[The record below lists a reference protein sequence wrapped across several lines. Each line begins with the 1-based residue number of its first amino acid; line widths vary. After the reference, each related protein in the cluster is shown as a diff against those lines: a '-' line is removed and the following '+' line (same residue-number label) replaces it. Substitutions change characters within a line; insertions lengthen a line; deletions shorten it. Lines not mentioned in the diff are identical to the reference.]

1 MFDSDFAS
9 SPRRSFLGRLA
20 GGAAALLAGSAG
32 VAAAMPASSPI
43 SPSLADDDEWLK
55 HLHGQYRQFFDATSF
70 NEGFGEY
77 FAFNWTKT
85 MKDTY
90 KLANADVCAVIGLR
104 HFSIGPAFNDMLWKK
119 YKLGEFF
126 KINDPKSKMAST
138 RNFMNS
144 EATGDLMFAGASIG
158 EQVKNGAV
166 VTVCNLATTV
176 LSGMAAKAA
185 GLTMTPDAAY
195 KEWTTNMLPG
205 CYLVPSGVLAVHRA
219 QKAGNCSYC
228 YAG

>member
-1 MFDSDFAS
+1 MLPFDPST

-20 GGAAALLAGSAG
+20 GGAAALVAGGAT
-32 VAAAMPASSPI
+32 VAAAEPPNADWAP
-43 SPSLADDDEWLK
+43 LAVDDEWLAK
-55 HLHGQYRQFFDATSF
+55 LHGQYRQFFDATSY
-70 NEGFGEY
+70 NDGFPMY
-77 FAFNWTKT
+77 YAFNWAKT

-90 KLANADVCAVIGLR
+90 KASNADVCVVIGLR
-104 HFSIGPAFNDMLWKK
+104 HMGIGPAFKDTIWQK
-119 YKLGEFF
+119 YKFGEFF
-126 KINDPKSKMAST
+126 KINDPKTKALSL

-144 EATGDLMFAGASIG
+144 EATGDLMFAGSSVG

-185 GLTMTPDAAY
+185 GLTVKPEDAY
-195 KEWTTNMLPG
+195 KEWAANLLPG

>member
-1 MFDSDFAS
+1 MFEFDPSPPR
-9 SPRRSFLGRLA
+9 SPRRSFLGRMA
-20 GGAAALLAGSAG
+20 GGAAVLLAGRASVASAE
-32 VAAAMPASSPI
+32 
-43 SPSLADDDEWLK
+43 SLLPTSGLAVEDEWIAK
-55 HLHGQYRQFFDATSF
+55 IHGQYRQFFDAVSF
-70 NEGFGEY
+70 NDGFPEY
-77 FAFNWTKT
+77 FAFNWWKT

-90 KLANADVCAVIGLR
+90 KASNADVCPVIGLR
-104 HFSIGPAFNDMLWKK
+104 HFAIGPAFKDVIWSK

-126 KINDPKSKMAST
+126 KVNDPKTKAPSV

-144 EATGDLMFAGASIG
+144 EAAGDLMFPGASIS

-176 LSGMAAKAA
+176 LSGMVANAA
-185 GLTMTPDAAY
+185 GLKMKPEEAY
-195 KEWTTNMLPG
+195 KEWTANMLPG
-205 CYLVPSGVLAVHRA
+205 TYLVPSGVLAVHRA